1 MVFAAHVTT
10 DTSVTPRIYSIDSNR
25 SCANEASPEPELRS
39 SPASADIPELDVSL
53 ALPCS
58 EKGGE
63 TMTHSPVTTRSPMG
77 EDTPSD
83 GIRSE
88 DTTPASEHMSSVT
101 VEEGSQGLNQS
112 YVPEG
117 NKLQGTIKEDTP
129 VALRTRSR
137 LQTAPII
144 IDEREGEVRQTDCD
158 RDYELILPFMMQ
170 IKKQQGI
177 IDEMKSAVQNFL
189 KVQSV
194 VKKLQGTITK
204 LSKQLESQ
212 KKFKVTIQ
220 QVVKPLTPVN
230 NSLRARDAEELMDT
244 PRHHSQKPFKISFYD
259 TIKGTID
266 FPDGYATPDDS
277 PKLAQVHRSNDAR
290 VESFRRDSDY
300 REIIR
305 RPIILKLLHRQQ

>member
-1 MVFAAHVTT
+1 MV
-10 DTSVTPRIYSIDSNR
+10 R

-83 GIRSE
+83 GIQSD

-117 NKLQGTIKEDTP
+117 NKLHGTIKEATP

-189 KVQSV
+189 KVQSI

-204 LSKQLESQ
+204 PLESQ

-220 QVVKPLTPVN
+220 HVVKPLTQVN

-244 PRHHSQKPFKISFYD
+244 PRHHSQKTFKISLFD

-266 FPDGYATPDDS
+266 FPDGYATLVHS
-277 PKLAQVHRSNDAR
+277 PKLTQVHLSSDAR
-290 VESFRRDSDY
+290 VESFLPRFRLTDHPQTAAS
-300 REIIR
+300 
-305 RPIILKLLHRQQ
+305 